1 MAVSGIIMAGGRS
14 SRMGKDKTLLVV
26 ENVTLIERT
35 VNELRGVTDEIII
48 ASNATAKYGLRG
60 VREVPDVFPDMGP
73 LGGLYAGLLAAQ
85 YDDVFAVAAD
95 MPYFTARL
103 AAYLLSR
110 KGGHD
115 AVVPQTCGG
124 WEPLC
129 AVYTRACA
137 GPIEQC
143 LRFGIRKVYRFYPAV
158 KVLAVTGE
166 ELDAAG
172 LPANMFFNLNAP
184 EDLAMLR
191 RGTGHEDG
199 PEVSGGAPAQSSLQ
213 T

>member
-1 MAVSGIIMAGGRS
+1 MAVSGIILAGGRS
-14 SRMGKDKTLLVV
+14 SRMGRDKTLLVV
-26 ENVTLIERT
+26 ENETLIERT
-35 VNELRGVTDEIII
+35 VKELREVTDDIII
-48 ASNATAKYGLRG
+48 ASNATAKYGLPD
-60 VREVPDVFPDMGP
+60 VREVPDIFPDMGP
-73 LGGLYAGLLAAQ
+73 LGGLYAGLLAAR

-110 KGGHD
+110 KDGHD
-115 AVVPQTCGG
+115 AVVPRTGED

-129 AVYTRACA
+129 AVYSRACA

-143 LRFGIRKVYRFYPAV
+143 LRDGVRKVFRFYPAV

-184 EDLAMLR
+184 QDLVLLR
-191 RGTGHEDG
+191 GEKDPGG
-199 PEVSGGAPAQSSLQ
+199 APEVSGAFTQILSQ
-213 T
+213 N